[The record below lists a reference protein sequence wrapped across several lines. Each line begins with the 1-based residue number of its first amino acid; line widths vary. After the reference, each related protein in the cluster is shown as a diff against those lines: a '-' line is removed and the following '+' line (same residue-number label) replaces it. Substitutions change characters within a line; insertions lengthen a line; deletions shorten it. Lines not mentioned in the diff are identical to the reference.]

1 MPLTRLR
8 SSEFTEETLTRLA
21 EVLEQSGEVA
31 LTDTEGHRIE
41 LPAPLV
47 RHLLLLVQLM
57 QQKRTLVLI
66 PEDETLTTQAA
77 ANYLGVSRQHLVNLL
92 ERGEIPFHKVGTH
105 RRVYFRDLLTYEK
118 RRDRNRHE
126 ALNRLMQA
134 VDEAGLYDASYTGE
148 A

>member
-1 MPLTRLR
+1 
-8 SSEFTEETLTRLA
+8 
-21 EVLEQSGEVA
+21 
-31 LTDTEGHRIE
+31 
-41 LPAPLV
+41 
-47 RHLLLLVQLM
+47 M